1 MIDKCRMFRLLIFL
15 FVAAPLF
22 AAAVVPRDRY
32 VVAFY
37 NVENLFDTINDPHTA
52 DEDMLPL
59 SDRRW
64 NTAKYRAKLSG
75 LARVVADM
83 SEAEGFPA
91 VIGIAEAET
100 RAVLEDLAA
109 EPSVAAAGYAVC
121 HYDSP
126 DERGMDVG
134 FLYRPDLFEAEG
146 SRAYRATD
154 DDDIRT
160 RDHVALWGRL
170 GGERFFFLVVHWP
183 SRLGG
188 VRFTAPLREACARR
202 VRAIVDSVR
211 RSVPDM
217 KIVVMGDMNDNPSDR
232 SVAEVLGAFGRER
245 RLRDGSL
252 YNPFA
257 AVKRSGR
264 GTTVYDRRWN
274 LYDNIVVSDN
284 LVRGNGNSLR
294 LVRAGRSARKG
305 FVFRRDYMVMRRK
318 APRPTFRGAEYIGGC
333 SDHLPIYI
341 VLGRE

>member
-1 MIDKCRMFRLLIFL
+1 MLRLLIL
-15 FVAAPLF
+15 LAF
-22 AAAVVPRDRY
+22 AIPSLAAVVIPRDRY

-109 EPSVAAAGYAVC
+109 EPSLAAAGYAVC

-126 DERGMDVG
+126 DDRGMDVG
-134 FLYRPDLFEAEG
+134 FLYRPDLFETEG

-170 GGERFFFLVVHWP
+170 GGERFFFLVVH
-183 SRLGG
+183 L
-188 VRFTAPLREACARR
+188 
-202 VRAIVDSVR
+202 
-211 RSVPDM
+211 
-217 KIVVMGDMNDNPSDR
+217 
-232 SVAEVLGAFGRER
+232 
-245 RLRDGSL
+245 SL
-252 YNPFA
+252 
-257 AVKRSGR
+257 
-264 GTTVYDRRWN
+264 
-274 LYDNIVVSDN
+274 IH
-284 LVRGNGNSLR
+284 
-294 LVRAGRSARKG
+294 
-305 FVFRRDYMVMRRK
+305 
-318 APRPTFRGAEYIGGC
+318 I
-333 SDHLPIYI
+333 
-341 VLGRE
+341 

>member
-1 MIDKCRMFRLLIFL
+1 MLRLLTLLAFAIPSL
-15 FVAAPLF
+15 
-22 AAAVVPRDRY
+22 AAAVIPRDRY

-109 EPSVAAAGYAVC
+109 EPSLAAAGYAVC

-126 DERGMDVG
+126 DDRGMDVG

-170 GGERFFFLVVHWP
+170 GGERFFFMVVHWP
-183 SRLGG
+183 SRRGG

-211 RSVPDM
+211 RADGGV

-232 SVAEVLGAFGRER
+232 SVAEVLGAAGSER
-245 RLRDGSL
+245 RLCDGSL

-257 AVKRSGR
+257 AVRRSGR

-284 LVRGNGNSLR
+284 LVRCDDGALR
-294 LVRAGRSARKG
+294 LLRVDGSARKG
-305 FVFRRDYMVMRRK
+305 AVFRRDYMTARRRG
-318 APRPTFRGAEYIGGC
+318 PRPTFRGAEYVGGC